1 MFMLTLDTHV
11 IKSVKDQFFFGDML
25 KPLQNTT
32 MRIAIEL
39 LLMVEI
45 RQTRADTCIYDYIY
59 IHSFWNAPPRAGS
72 QLDGLNETS
81 IFQVL
86 ALHLTQDASGK

>member
-1 MFMLTLDTHV
+1 MSLSQSRTNSSL
-11 IKSVKDQFFFGDML
+11 GDML

-39 LLMVEI
+39 FLMVEI

-59 IHSFWNAPPRAGS
+59 IHFGMLP
-72 QLDGLNETS
+72 
-81 IFQVL
+81 
-86 ALHLTQDASGK
+86 H